1 MNTDLLTRFSETVAS
16 IYAAAL
22 QPDAWQQVV
31 QNIAELHGTDKAI
44 LLTPTTALQ
53 DGGYLMAH
61 GLAAPFIQE
70 WSSHYIEH
78 DVWTIASTRR
88 GLTRDGNVMLG
99 DELVPDAELLTTVF
113 YREFLSRQ
121 NILQLCA
128 GVVFSG
134 QIPDLPMT
142 SCSIFRSAESA
153 RFDETNRAL
162 HQLTTNHLSQAL
174 GTMVRLRDAEFRLA
188 SSLQA
193 LDRLKSAVLLLGR
206 RGNVVFANRAA
217 HTLLRQQDG
226 INLRMGNPVT
236 DALGWLQAPHADTQ
250 SALDAEV
257 HAAMASDPLQ
267 APHFAHG
274 LALARPSGKSN
285 LVLHVAPLTDRSEL
299 SHTLLQAGAI
309 VFVSDPQGM
318 PTLDAALLHR
328 LYGISAAECR
338 VAQELLGG
346 RTLQATAAQLHLAEN
361 TVKTHL
367 QHLFEK
373 TRTSRQPQLIRLL
386 LGLVHH

>member
-1 MNTDLLTRFSETVAS
+1 MNSGLLVRFSEMVAS

-22 QPDAWQQVV
+22 QPEAWQQVV
-31 QNIAELHGTDKAI
+31 QKIAELHDTDKTI
-44 LLTPTTALQ
+44 LLTATTTLQ
-53 DGGYLMAH
+53 DGGYLIAH
-61 GLAAPFIQE
+61 GLDAPYIQE
-70 WSSHYIEH
+70 WNTRYIAD
-78 DVWTIASTRR
+78 DVWTSATIRL
-88 GLTRDGNVMLG
+88 GLMQDGNVVLG
-99 DELVPDAELLTTVF
+99 DELVPEAEFLNSVF

-121 NILQLCA
+121 HIRHLCA

-134 QIPDLPMT
+134 QVPDLPPT

-153 RFDETNRAL
+153 RFNETSRTL
-162 HQLTTNHLSQAL
+162 HQLTVNHLSQSL

-193 LDRLKSAVLLLGR
+193 LDHLKGAVLLLGR

-217 HTLLRQQDG
+217 HALLQQHDG
-226 INLRMGNPVT
+226 ISLRTGN
-236 DALGWLQAPHADTQ
+236 
-250 SALDAEV
+250 
-257 HAAMASDPLQ
+257 
-267 APHFAHG
+267 
-274 LALARPSGKSN
+274 
-285 LVLHVAPLTDRSEL
+285 PLTDRSDL

-309 VFVSDPQGM
+309 VFVSDPQGI
-318 PTLDAALLHR
+318 PTLDATLLHR
-328 LYGISAAECR
+328 LYGISAAESR

-346 RTLQATAAQLHLAEN
+346 QTLQATAAKLHLGEN

-373 TRTSRQPQLIRLL
+373 THTSRQQQLIRLL